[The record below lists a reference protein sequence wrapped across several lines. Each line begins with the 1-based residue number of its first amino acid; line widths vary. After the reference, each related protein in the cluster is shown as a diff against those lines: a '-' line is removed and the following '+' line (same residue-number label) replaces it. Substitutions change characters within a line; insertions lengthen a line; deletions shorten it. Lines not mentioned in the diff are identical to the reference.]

1 MQPSNL
7 WGYGSEHIEVVE
19 HAIGG
24 KLISARVYLP
34 TDTFSRISGD
44 DAVRQVMREKLTT
57 ALAQGMLDKQLIEIN
72 SYYDPASDNNVI
84 VAHAYVAPNGDIKIL
99 RTYK

>member
-1 MQPSNL
+1 MTPSNL
-7 WGYGSEHIEVVE
+7 WSYGSEHIDVVE

-44 DAVRQVMREKLTT
+44 DVMRQVMRDKITA
-57 ALAQGMLDKQLIEIN
+57 ALAQGMLDKKLVEIN
-72 SYYDPASDNNVI
+72 SYFDPASDSNVI
-84 VAHAYVAPNGDIKIL
+84 VAHAYVAPNGDVKIL

>member
-1 MQPSNL
+1 MTPSNL
-7 WGYGSEHIEVVE
+7 WSYGSEHIDVVE

-44 DAVRQVMREKLTT
+44 DAMRQVMREKITA
-57 ALAQGMLDKQLIEIN
+57 ALAQGMIDKKLVEIN
-72 SYYDPASDNNVI
+72 SYFDPASDSNVI
-84 VAHAYVAPNGDIKIL
+84 VAHAYVAPNGDVKIL

>member
-1 MQPSNL
+1 MTPSNL
-7 WGYGSEHIEVVE
+7 WSYGSEHIDVVE

-44 DAVRQVMREKLTT
+44 DVMRQVMREKITA
-57 ALAQGMLDKQLIEIN
+57 ALAQGMLDKKLVEIN
-72 SYYDPASDNNVI
+72 SYFDPASDSNVI
-84 VAHAYVAPNGDIKIL
+84 VAHAYVAPNGDVKIL

>member
-1 MQPSNL
+1 MTPNNL
-7 WGYGSEHIEVVE
+7 WNYGSEHIDVVE

-44 DAVRQVMREKLTT
+44 DAMRQVMREKITA
-57 ALAQGMLDKQLIEIN
+57 ALAQGMLDKKLVEIN
-72 SYYDPASDNNVI
+72 SYFDPASDSNVI
-84 VAHAYVAPNGDIKIL
+84 VAHAYVAPNGDVKIL

>member
-1 MQPSNL
+1 MTPSNL
-7 WGYGSEHIEVVE
+7 WSYGSEHIDVVE

-44 DAVRQVMREKLTT
+44 DAMRQVMREKITA
-57 ALAQGMLDKQLIEIN
+57 ALAQGMLDKKLVEIN
-72 SYYDPASDNNVI
+72 SYFDPASDSNVI
-84 VAHAYVAPNGDIKIL
+84 VAHAYVAPNGDVKIL